1 MGRGYRYDSEPPTT
15 DSVDAYN
22 RGLQTSEA
30 TFHSTL
36 LAHEEEKQRIKT
48 ANLALFTKLSK
59 KQERELA
66 QLSKDLAQSVHNF
79 QVQQLEKLGEK
90 YTEEELKSEK
100 MQKKIAKRVED
111 FIFIEKQKNRAQE
124 KTQEIRFQTDRKTA
138 AMKADQ
144 EIADARRNAIEEEY
158 KIRLKDIDTEKAKN
172 KRALQDGKKSFKQYY
187 KDRQKIIESENKLKQ
202 QTADKLRKDGA
213 SELDI
218 MKQTGQI
225 TGEAVKEAVFSKET
239 ANTVANQLVNGLK
252 SMFESTIQTYG
263 SYQTKIN
270 TRLQGSFKT
279 WNGDFFGTGI
289 ETKLKNLVGIN
300 PYVKLQSVMDNV
312 VKATEAG
319 IANNIEQRAFLETV
333 KDGIATTFDAF
344 NSNLLRLVRLQ
355 QFDTTGAR
363 LGLEAGITNFLN
375 SAFKDSSY
383 LNGAFDTVSQNIIEM
398 TSQLSAKEGVAVEYA
413 IQKWLGSLYSVGFSD
428 SAVSKISQALGYL
441 GSGNV
446 NALSSDSE
454 MQNLIVMAASRA
466 NMSYSDLLIK
476 GLDASNTN
484 KLLKSMV
491 SYLAEIAESDNKVVK
506 SQYAQIFGMTISDL
520 KAVANL
526 KDSISTI
533 SKAAMTYGS
542 ALNELYY
549 QMGQL
554 PSRTSVAGMMS
565 NLYDNTN
572 YSVATSIAQNPSTYA
587 LWQITSMIEDLTGGI
602 PLPTFSVMGNMVDL
616 NTTVTNL
623 MRAGIVGVST
633 LGAIG
638 SMINGVN
645 STVNPAS
652 MLKRLGIGSF
662 DQFGALGQNLVNRG
676 VGLSTRIK
684 QTRQQS
690 RSTMIG
696 NTAGGDYYQQSLT
709 SADEQ
714 TAKKMEQERAK
725 STDLSLNNI
734 HEYLVSIF
742 DPKITEIERAVVAFA
757 GGTTSVASWGNFNA
771 GSTIYKGSSVTVK
784 YDDEASLKTSAIN
797 SIKESTSG
805 IYELLKTVIN
815 NGNVRVSQTIDL
827 TGISGGSIGAGL

>member
-1 MGRGYRYDSEPPTT
+1 MGRGSRYSGEPPTT

-36 LAHEEEKQRIKT
+36 LAHEEEKQKIKN
-48 ANLALFTKLSK
+48 ANLALFTKLSE
-59 KQERELA
+59 KQERALSN
-66 QLSKDLAQSVHNF
+66 LSKDLAQSVHNF
-79 QVQQLEKLGEK
+79 QVKQLEKLGEK

-100 MQKKIAKRVED
+100 MQKKMAKRVED
-111 FIFIEKQKNRAQE
+111 FIFIEKQKTRAQE
-124 KTQEIRFQTDRKTA
+124 KIEEIRFQTERKTA

-144 EIADARRNAIEEEY
+144 EIADARRDAIEEEY

-202 QTADKLRKDGA
+202 QTAEKLRKDGV

-225 TGEAVKEAVFSKET
+225 TGEAVKEAIFSKET
-239 ANTVANQLVNGLK
+239 ASYVTNQLVNGLK

-312 VKATEAG
+312 VRATEAG

-344 NSNLLRLVRLQ
+344 NSNLLRVVRLQ

-383 LNGAFDTVSQNIIEM
+383 LNSAFDTVSQNIIEM
-398 TSQLSAKEGVAVEYA
+398 TSQVSAKEGIAIEYA

-441 GSGNV
+441 GSGDV
-446 NALSSDSE
+446 NALSSDME

-476 GLDASNTN
+476 GLDASSTN

-491 SYLAEIAESDNKVVK
+491 SYLAEIADSDNKVVK
-506 SQYAQIFGMTISDL
+506 SQYAQIFGMTVSDL
-520 KAVANL
+520 KAVSNL

-533 SKAAMTYGS
+533 STAAMSYGS

-572 YSVATSIAQNPSTYA
+572 YSIATSIAQNPATYA

-602 PLPTFSVMGNMVDL
+602 SLPTFSVMGNMVDL

-638 SMINGVN
+638 SMISGVN
-645 STVNPAS
+645 STLNPAS
-652 MLKRLGIGSF
+652 MLTKLGIGSF
-662 DQFGALGQNLVNRG
+662 DQFSALGQNIINRG
-676 VGLSTRIK
+676 AGLSARIK
-684 QTRQQS
+684 QTHQQS
-690 RSTMIG
+690 RSMMIG
-696 NTAGGDYYQQSLT
+696 NTSGSDYQQSLT

-714 TAKKMEQERAK
+714 VAKKQEQEKAK
-725 STDLSLNNI
+725 STELSLNNI

-757 GGTTSVASWGNFNA
+757 GGTTSVASWGNFNS

-784 YDDEASLKTSAIN
+784 YDDEAALKTSAIN

-827 TGISGGSIGAGL
+827 TGANGGSIGAGL